1 MKVIDKPLIVSG
13 NQLGVFQAYIDIE
26 PELTVTP
33 DTPKMSRVLPAPFF
47 YEKRLFFYLVNRIEP
62 GGKHGFPNGGFEVRD
77 EGGAL
82 RSYDLDQVII
92 HPYVIKHQK
101 TLDKMMRRA
110 EKEQKKRERQRKKL
124 NKPDKPSNGSGKRG
138 RPALDP
144 AVKAARDAEKVDR
157 GVRSGGKRGRPAS
170 GVVKPQTPKVTSGKR
185 GRPSLTPEAITQ
197 RASVKAATR
206 ARSGGKRGRP
216 KSARR

>member
-1 MKVIDKPLIVSG
+1 MKVIDKPLIVGG
-13 NQLGVFQAYIDIE
+13 NQLGVFQAYTDVE

-47 YEKRLFFYLVNRIEP
+47 YEKRLFFYLINRIEP
-62 GGKHGFPNGGFEVRD
+62 GGKPGFPNGGFEVRD

-92 HPYVIKHQK
+92 HPQVIKHKK

-110 EKEQKKRERQRKKL
+110 EKEQKKRDRQKKKEQREA
-124 NKPDKPSNGSGKRG
+124 KPKNQTGKRG

-144 AVKAARDAEKVDR
+144 AVKAARDAEKTAR
-157 GVRSGGKRGRPAS
+157 AARSGGKRGRPAS
-170 GVVKPQTPKVTSGKR
+170 GVLKPQTPKVTSGKR
-185 GRPSLTPEAITQ
+185 GRPTLTPEAISQ
-197 RASVKAATR
+197 RVSARAATR

>member
-1 MKVIDKPLIVSG
+1 MKVIDKPLIVGG
-13 NQLGVFQAYIDIE
+13 NQLGVFQAYTDVE
-26 PELTVTP
+26 PELTITP

-47 YEKRLFFYLVNRIEP
+47 YEKRLFFYLINRIEP
-62 GGKHGFPNGGFEVRD
+62 GGKPGFPNGGFEVRD

-92 HPYVIKHQK
+92 HPQVIKHKK

-110 EKEQKKRERQRKKL
+110 EKEQKKRERQRKKST
-124 NKPDKPSNGSGKRG
+124 KVDKPSSGKRG

-144 AVKAARDAEKVDR
+144 AVKAAREAEKTAR
-157 GVRSGGKRGRPAS
+157 AARSGGKRGRP
-170 GVVKPQTPKVTSGKR
+170 VNLNTPKVVKVGPTGGRR
-185 GRPSLTPEAITQ
+185 GRPALTPEAVSQ
-197 RASVKAATR
+197 RASARAATR